1 MGLAF
6 GCHPGARVS
15 ARVILL
21 GMDGANPDL
30 LLRWSEEGLLPTLR
44 SLRERGMTCRL
55 DGPPGCG
62 DDGAWATAYTGVW
75 PSAHG
80 RFYYRRL
87 QAGSYDLPPFGDD
100 DLRHEPVWNT
110 LSRAGRRVAVVDV
123 PKSPLPRS
131 LNGVYL
137 GDWLVHG
144 RTHRTPVSYP
154 VDFAGETIARFGAAP
169 ESLCHF
175 TQPALDAAGYEAMLQ
190 RLEGAT
196 RMKRDMCLS
205 TLESEPWDLFF
216 TVFKESH
223 CAGHHGWHL
232 HDTDHPEHSPGIA
245 AVTGDPLLRA
255 YRAIDAALADL
266 IAAAG
271 ADTTVLAFSVIGMGP
286 NYGLSRLLPQILAR
300 LDPEPRL
307 LLASVRRMA
316 KPLGSWLYRATG
328 KRTRKLVASTAGAI
342 GSRYRTGQPAF
353 SIEPSEHVAGIR
365 LNLAGREPRG
375 RIRPGADAEAYCRRL
390 TADLM
395 EIVDPESG
403 ERLVEDVVPIREL
416 YSGPAIDCLPDLL
429 VFWNLSRA
437 FQAAASPRIG
447 VITLSGD
454 VRRTGA
460 HMPGGVLFAAGP
472 GIAGSGFLP
481 PRPLVDLAPTVGALL
496 GVRLDDSEGTALQ
509 GTLPGG
515 TTGFS
520 G

>member
-1 MGLAF
+1 MDVIR
-6 GCHPGARVS
+6 GAKVS
-15 ARVILL
+15 AKVILL

-75 PSAHG
+75 PSTHG
-80 RFYYRRL
+80 RFYYRHL

-100 DLRHEPVWNT
+100 DLRHEPLWST
-110 LSRAGRRVAVVDV
+110 LSRAGKRVAVIDV
-123 PKSPLPRS
+123 PKSPPPRS

-144 RTHRTPVSYP
+144 RNHHAPVSYP
-154 VDFAGETIARFGAAP
+154 ADFVGETVARFGAAP

-175 TQPALDAAGYEAMLQ
+175 TQPTLDAEGYEAMLQ
-190 RLEGAT
+190 RLEAAT
-196 RMKRDMCLS
+196 LMKRDMCLS
-205 TLESEPWDLFF
+205 VLESEPWDLFF
-216 TVFKESH
+216 AVFKESH

-232 HDTDHPEHSPGIA
+232 HDPDHPAHSPGIA

-271 ADTTVLAFSVIGMGP
+271 ADTTVLAFSVLGMGP
-286 NYGLSRLLPQILAR
+286 NYGLSQLLPRILAR
-300 LDPEPRL
+300 LDPDQRPL
-307 LLASVRRMA
+307 LSSVRRVA
-316 KPLGSWLYRATG
+316 KPLGSWLYRAMG
-328 KRTRKLVASTAGAI
+328 SRARKLVARTSGAI
-342 GSRYRTGQPAF
+342 GSKYRMGQPAF
-353 SIEPSEHVAGIR
+353 TIEPSEHVAGIR

-375 RIRPGADAEAYCRRL
+375 RIRPGADAEAYCRQL
-390 TADLM
+390 TADLK

-416 YSGPAIDCLPDLL
+416 YSGPAMDCLPDLL

-447 VITLSGD
+447 VITLGRGD
-454 VRRTGA
+454 RRTGS
-460 HMPGGVLFAAGP
+460 HMPGGVVFAAGP
-472 GIAGSGFLP
+472 GIAGAGLLP

-496 GVRLDDSEGTALQ
+496 GVGLDDCEGTALQ
-509 GTLPGG
+509 ETRPGG
-515 TTGFS
+515 TAGFS
-520 G
+520 S